1 MIPPKGEV
9 IWVQYMSGG
18 EIKFAI
24 TSTPLRDIYYL
35 CEVKNGKLVKTKRK
49 SQNPKELEKYIYGE

>member
-1 MIPPKGEV
+1 
-9 IWVQYMSGG
+9 MSGG

-35 CEVKNGKLVKTKRK
+35 CEAKNGKLVKTKRK